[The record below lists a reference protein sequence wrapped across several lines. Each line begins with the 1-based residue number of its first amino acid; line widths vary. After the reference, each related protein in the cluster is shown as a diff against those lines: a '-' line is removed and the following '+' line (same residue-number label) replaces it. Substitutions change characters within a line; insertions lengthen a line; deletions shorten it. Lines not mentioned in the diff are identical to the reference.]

1 MGKQLASIVLALVTV
16 ITTPGCVLVLAVGS
30 NQGKIPQGAAVTI
43 LAIPGVLALMALV
56 FCIFAVATAL
66 VTGNEGRREAALRIA
81 GGTALAIFGLLI
93 VG

>member
-30 NQGKIPQGAAVTI
+30 NQGKIPQDTDVTI
-43 LAIPGVLALMALV
+43 LAIPGVLA
-56 FCIFAVATAL
+56 AVALGLCISAVVIAL
-66 VTGNEGRREAALRIA
+66 ATENEGRREAALRIA
-81 GGTALAIFGLLI
+81 GGTALAIVGLLI

>member
-30 NQGKIPQGAAVTI
+30 NQGKIPQDAAVTI
-43 LAIPGVLALMALV
+43 LAIPGGLAAVALAL
-56 FCIFAVATAL
+56 CIIAVATAL
-66 VTGNEGRREAALRIA
+66 ITENEGRREAALRIA
-81 GGTALAIFGLLI
+81 GGTALAIVALLI